1 MKKQNALNKKGG
13 IMHGFCHIEIP
24 TTDSQES
31 KGFYEKIFG
40 WKMDESNPEYIQ
52 FSTPDNEGGGF
63 TSSSKPV
70 QDGVV
75 LYIEVKDIEKK
86 LKEIEEAGGKIIKEK
101 TGISP
106 EFGFYALFD
115 DPCGSLIGLWSK
127 T

>member
-1 MKKQNALNKKGG
+1 
-13 IMHGFCHIEIP
+13 MHGFCHIEIP
-24 TTDSQES
+24 TTDQQKS
-31 KGFYEKIFG
+31 KGFYSKIFG
-40 WKMDESNPEYIQ
+40 WKIDDSNPEYVQ

-75 LYIEVKDIEKK
+75 LYIEVKDIKEK
-86 LKEIEEAGGKIIKEK
+86 LREIENAGGKIIKEK

-106 EFGFYALFD
+106 EFGFYALFN
-115 DPCGSLIGLWSK
+115 DPCGSLMGLWSK